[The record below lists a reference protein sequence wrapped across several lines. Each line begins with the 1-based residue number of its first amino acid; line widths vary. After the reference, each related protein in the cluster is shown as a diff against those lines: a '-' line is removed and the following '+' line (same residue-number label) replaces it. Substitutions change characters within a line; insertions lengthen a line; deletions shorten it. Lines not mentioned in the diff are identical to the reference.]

1 MVFRFIILGTV
12 NHLVLWDL
20 RPAGLTGSKMEKMCD
35 AVNIT
40 LNKNAVHGDSSAF
53 TPGGVR
59 IGTSALTSRS
69 LKEQDCVQGI
79 QTH

>member
-1 MVFRFIILGTV
+1 
-12 NHLVLWDL
+12 
-20 RPAGLTGSKMEKMCD
+20 MEKMCD

-59 IGTSALTSRS
+59 IGSSAVTSRS
-69 LKEQDCVQGI
+69 MKESDFTQSI
-79 QTH
+79 YLTN